1 MRHIAP
7 LLALAT
13 LPFAASAAQL
23 QPPVAATNAN
33 PAEGSFAA
41 LGQAYLNGLARIS
54 PVYATQL
61 GDHRFD
67 SDVPDMSAAGRAARV
82 KFSRDMLARLGAI
95 DRAAL
100 PPQQQVDAAL
110 LENALRYDIW
120 DTETLQSWAWDPQ
133 VYNDAAGTALYG
145 LAARDFAPWPVRLRA
160 ATQRMEKL
168 PALLA
173 QARASLVP
181 ARVPAIHAQTVARQN
196 EGLNDIVDGML
207 VPHLGELPPV
217 DQSRFRAAADRL
229 RKAVSEHQTWLDTVL
244 VPGAKGDFR
253 LGARLYDEKLAFALN
268 SPLSRDEI
276 KRRAQAALGAT
287 RAEMYGIARAILSG
301 KPGAP
306 ALPETPSE
314 AQQQAAIEAALELSY
329 QRRPARGAVIA
340 TAEAALARA
349 TAFVRTA
356 NLVSVPE
363 TPLKIIPMP
372 RFQQGVAIAYC
383 DSPGPLDRNL
393 GTFYAVSPIPA
404 EWSEAQ
410 ATSFLREYNDYM
422 IDDVTVHE
430 AVPGHYLQLAH
441 ANAGQTPL
449 RAVLASGPFIEGWA
463 VYAEGQMADA
473 GYRKDDP
480 LFRLT
485 MLKMRLR
492 SISNALLDIA
502 IQTEGMDH
510 DAAIRLMT
518 RSAFQQEREAEGKWT
533 RARLTSAQLPTY
545 FVGYSEHAEL
555 RRDAEAK
562 AGAAFDRKAYHDALL
577 ATGSPPVRYARAL
590 LFGEAMR

>member
-1 MRHIAP
+1 MRP
-7 LLALAT
+7 LFALLLTAALPLTAT
-13 LPFAASAAQL
+13 AQSPQPAAQ
-23 QPPVAATNAN
+23 PAVAN
-33 PAEGSFAA
+33 PFTAV
-41 LGQAYLNGLARIS
+41 GQTYLDGLARIS

-61 GDHRFD
+61 GDHRHD
-67 SDVPDMSAAGRAARV
+67 ADVPDMGAAGRAARLA
-82 KFSRDMLARLGAI
+82 FSRDMLTRLGAI
-95 DRAAL
+95 DRASL
-100 PPQQQVDAAL
+100 SPDQQVDAAL
-110 LENALRYDIW
+110 MENALRYDVW
-120 DTETLQSWAWDPQ
+120 DVETLQSWAWDPQ
-133 VYNDAAGTALYG
+133 VYNDAAGTALYS

-160 ATQRMEKL
+160 ATARMEKL

-181 ARVPAIHAQTVARQN
+181 ARVPSIHAETVARQN
-196 EGLNDIVDGML
+196 GGIVEIVDGML
-207 VPHLGELPPV
+207 VPHLGELPAAE
-217 DQSRFRAAADRL
+217 QARFKAAAAKL
-229 RKAVSEHQTWLDTVL
+229 RTAVAEHQTWLDKTL
-244 VPGAKGDFR
+244 VPNARGDFR
-253 LGARLYDEKLAFALN
+253 LGAKLYDQKLAFALN
-268 SPLSRDEI
+268 SPLSRAEI
-276 KRRAQAALGAT
+276 RRRAETALADT
-287 RAEMYGIARAILSG
+287 RSEMYAVARTALAG

-306 ALPETPSE
+306 ATPATPAA

-329 QRRPARGAVIA
+329 QRRPQRNAVIP

-349 TAFVRTA
+349 TAFVRSA
-356 NLVSVPE
+356 GLVSVPE
-363 TPLKIIPMP
+363 SPLKIIPMP
-372 RFQQGVAIAYC
+372 KFQQGVAIAYC

-430 AVPGHYLQLAH
+430 AMPGHYLQLAH

-449 RAVLASGPFIEGWA
+449 RAVLASGSFIEGWA

-492 SISNALLDIA
+492 SITNALIDIA
-502 IQTEGMDH
+502 IQTEGMSH
-510 DAAIRLMT
+510 DAAIDLMT
-518 RSAFQQEREAEGKWT
+518 KQAFQQEREAEGKWT

-562 AGAAFDRKAYHDALL
+562 AGATFDRKAYHDKLL
-577 ATGSPPVRYARAL
+577 GYGSPPVRYARAL
-590 LFGEAMR
+590 MFGEAIR

>member
-1 MRHIAP
+1 MAP
-7 LLALAT
+7 
-13 LPFAASAAQL
+13 AAGF
-23 QPPVAATNAN
+23 P
-33 PAEGSFAA
+33 A
-41 LGQAYLNGLARIS
+41 LGQAYLDGLGRIS

-61 GDHRFD
+61 GDHRHD
-67 SDVPDMSAAGRAARV
+67 ADVPDMGAAGRAARLA
-82 KFSRDMLARLGAI
+82 FARDMLARLGRI

-100 PPQQQVDAAL
+100 PPEQQVDAAL

-120 DTETLQSWAWDPQ
+120 DVETLQSWAWDPQ
-133 VYNDAAGTALYG
+133 VYNDAAGSALYS

-160 ATQRMEKL
+160 ATLRMEKL

-181 ARVPAIHAQTVARQN
+181 ARVPAIHAETVARQN
-196 EGLNDIVDGML
+196 GGIVEIVDGML
-207 VPHLGELPPV
+207 APHLGELPAP
-217 DQSRFRAAADRL
+217 DQARFKAAAAKLRAAVA
-229 RKAVSEHQTWLDTVL
+229 EHQAWLEKTL
-244 VPGAKGDFR
+244 VPNAKGDFR
-253 LGARLYDEKLAFALN
+253 LGAKLYDEKLAFALN
-268 SPLSRDEI
+268 SPLSRAEI
-276 KRRAQAALGAT
+276 KRRAEAALADT
-287 RAEMYGIARAILSG
+287 RSQMYAVARTALAG

-306 ALPETPSE
+306 ATPESPTP
-314 AQQQAAIEAALELSY
+314 AQQQTAIEAALELSY
-329 QRRPARGAVIA
+329 QHRPQRNAVIP

-349 TAFVRTA
+349 TAFVRSSG
-356 NLVSVPE
+356 LVSVPE
-363 TPLKIIPMP
+363 SPLKIIPMP
-372 RFQQGVAIAYC
+372 KFQQGVAIAYC

-404 EWSEAQ
+404 EWSDAQ

-430 AVPGHYLQLAH
+430 AMPGHYLQLAH

-449 RAVLASGPFIEGWA
+449 RAVLASGSFIEGWA

-492 SISNALLDIA
+492 SITNALIDIA
-502 IQTEGMDH
+502 IQTEGMSH
-510 DAAIRLMT
+510 DAAIALMT
-518 RSAFQQEREAEGKWT
+518 KQAFQQEREAEGKWT

-555 RRDAEAK
+555 RRAAETRDGAK
-562 AGAAFDRKAYHDALL
+562 FDRKAYHDKLL
-577 ATGSPPVRYARAL
+577 GTGSPPVRYARAL
-590 LFGEAMR
+590 MFGEAVR